1 MKKTLFTL
9 LSVFTILTASAQNP
23 GAGSLAF
30 IGFQNNSPDGFA
42 IVLLQD
48 FPGGQVVYFTD
59 NGWSGSALFTNE
71 QTIEWVLPPQ
81 GLPAGTTVQFR
92 DLQDGNTLLTP
103 ANAGTVSG
111 VLNNLSAAGEQILA
125 YTGAPS
131 NPSFIA
137 GISSSN
143 WLDVCNTV
151 GEGNTNTSCLPAPL
165 IIGLNAFEFT
175 GLSSAITN
183 GFFNLSNFN
192 GSPQDLLALIM
203 NVNNWTLSSST
214 NEAGYQNWP
223 SWNFVFGAGNTS
235 IVQFA
240 SSNQTIAADAS
251 PISIGINILPAST
264 VNGQISVSYTLSQG
278 LTNADFSLNQNVS
291 NNSFNLNISTGTN
304 ASNIEITLNG
314 NLSTNLTTPQ
324 TISFVITSTSDATA
338 LQIGAINIFTL
349 TINPISSGPIPV
361 LFINELMA
369 QNSMTIADENGEFDD
384 WIEIYNPNNEE
395 VDLAGLYITD
405 NLSIFP
411 KYQFPF
417 GSELTKIPANG
428 FRLVWAD
435 NQDSQGP
442 LHTNFGLSVNGEAV
456 GLYAA
461 DGVTVIDTI
470 TFGPQQTDISFG
482 RQQDGQ
488 IPWVSFSNPTPGA
501 SNNPADIKKLMNED
515 FSLFPNPSSEQVFL
529 FNKAALIENA
539 TIIISDMNGRQLNIS
554 SGVNLYPNTGLQLS
568 TAQLPN
574 GIYFVTLQN
583 DEIKLYKK
591 LIINK

>member
-1 MKKTLFTL
+1 VLFRL
-9 LSVFTILTASAQNP
+9 
-23 GAGSLAF
+23 
-30 IGFQNNSPDGFA
+30 
-42 IVLLQD
+42 D
-48 FPGGQVVYFTD
+48 FPGGQLVYFTD
-59 NGWSGSALFTNE
+59 NGWSGSALFNNE
-71 QTIEWVLPPQ
+71 QTVEWTLPPQ

-92 DLQDGNTLLTP
+92 NLDDVNTLITP
-103 ANAGTVSG
+103 STAGGTNG
-111 VLNNLSAAGEQILA
+111 VLRSLSAAGEQILA
-125 YTGAPS
+125 YSGSPV

-143 WLDVCNTV
+143 WLDICDNV
-151 GEGNTNTSCLPAPL
+151 EGNTNGTCLPEPL
-165 IIGLNAFEFT
+165 IIGVNAFEFT
-175 GLSSAITN
+175 GLSAAVPN
-183 GFFNLSNFN
+183 GFFNLANFN
-192 GSPQDLLALIM
+192 GSPQDLLAFIM
-203 NVNNWTLSSST
+203 NVNNWTLDNSANT
-214 NEAGYQNWP
+214 AGYQNWP
-223 SWNFVFGAGNTS
+223 AWNFIFGAGTTS
-235 IVQFA
+235 NVQFA
-240 SSNQTIAADAS
+240 SSDQTIAADAS
-251 PISIGINILPAST
+251 PISVGINILPAST

-278 LTNADFSLNQNVS
+278 LTNADFSLNQTVS
-291 NNSFNLNISTGTN
+291 NNTFNLNVSTGTN
-304 ASNIEITLNG
+304 AAAFQITLDEDLASNI
-314 NLSTNLTTPQ
+314 TNPQ
-324 TISFVITSTSDATA
+324 TITFVITSTSDATA
-338 LQIGAINIFTL
+338 LQIGAINIFTF
-349 TINPISSGPIPV
+349 TVNPASSGPIPV

-384 WIEIYNPNNEE
+384 WIEIYNPNDVE

-461 DGVTVIDTI
+461 DGSTVIDTI
-470 TFGPQQTDISFG
+470 TFGVQQTDISFG

-488 IPWVSFSNPTPGA
+488 LPWVSFTTPTPGA
-501 SNNPADIKKLMNED
+501 SNNPSNIKDLMNED
-515 FSLFPNPSSEQVFL
+515 FSLFPNPSSEQAFL

-539 TIIISDMNGRQLNIS
+539 TIIISDINGRQLNIS

-568 TAQLPN
+568 TEQLSN

-583 DEIKLYKK
+583 DEIKLCKK